1 MKRLILICTTATL
14 SVALLV
20 AAQSPQAP
28 TAAETAALKSLDDYM
43 TAFNARDEDAWAATL
58 NYPHVRIAGSEVKVW
73 QTPGEYTADFDF
85 ARFAGNS
92 GWHHSAWD
100 AREIVQSSAN
110 KVHVAVTFTRFK
122 ADGAKIESYDSLY
135 VVTLENEHWGTQARS
150 SFAP

>member
-85 ARFAGNS
+85 VLKPSDGGKAQKVISPA
-92 GWHHSAWD
+92 D
-100 AREIVQSSAN
+100 AV
-110 KVHVAVTFTRFK
+110 
-122 ADGAKIESYDSLY
+122 
-135 VVTLENEHWGTQARS
+135 
-150 SFAP
+150 